1 MVDVPGGSSGILCRD
16 YKGKE
21 ADRLVTRIAT
31 GAVSRVAELRGRERH
46 AEELEQ
52 WKTHHEER
60 WVIDASPAAIRR
72 ALLLTDQEL
81 DSMEKRDGDGEIA
94 GRGRP
99 GGSDVASPQPAARYL
114 WIMPMAPPEVLRR
127 FGGKPLDRQRFPAN
141 SAGNSRQSRVCGVF
155 MKTARVRHGTLRY

>member
-81 DSMEKRDGDGEIA
+81 DSMEKRAGVGEIA

-99 GGSDVASPQPAARYL
+99 GGSDVGSPQPAARHGE
-114 WIMPMAPPEVLRR
+114 PAQVL
-127 FGGKPLDRQRFPAN
+127 PAN
-141 SAGNSRQSRVCGVF
+141 
-155 MKTARVRHGTLRY
+155 TAAPDGATADGWRDRALTS